1 MKTNYAMTVAI
12 IALFAVGILF
22 AQTVQPTSAEA
33 LRLSKAL
40 GSICNLAAALLPV
53 VAFVLFILAGVA
65 YAAGNFFGA
74 DARAKSVGWAMNMIT
89 GAVISFLLWIVGPV
103 IISGLSGGTIQYSP
117 GQTNCGIPQ

>member
-1 MKTNYAMTVAI
+1 MKTNYTMTVAI
-12 IALFAVGILF
+12 VALFAMGVLF
-22 AQTVQPTSAEA
+22 AQTVAPTGEA
-33 LRLSKAL
+33 LRLAKAL

-89 GAVISFLLWIVGPV
+89 GAVIAFLLWIIGPV
-103 IISGLSGGTIQYSP
+103 IISGLSGGTISYSP